1 MPGDSARPNVGY
13 AIRDIIG
20 YGIIYASQKERPGPS
35 LRLTLFEQSGKDKMT
50 TTATALAEREPLAPS
65 ASLRALMLGALGVVY
80 GDIGTSPLYTMKTA
94 LEWAGGATPAA
105 AMGMLSLII
114 WTLLI
119 TTSLKYVA
127 VVMRADNHGE
137 GGILALMSLLG
148 LRHRE
153 CIAVSGIG
161 ILGAALLYGDGAIT
175 PAISVLSALEG
186 LKLPL
191 PQISPYIV
199 TLSALVLVG
208 LFALQS
214 QGSERIGKLFGP
226 VMTVWF
232 VTIGVL
238 GLSGIAS
245 HPGVL
250 LALNPVYGIDYLLHH
265 GFTGFLVLGAVF
277 LCATGAE
284 ALYAD
289 MGHFGPRPIRFAW
302 YGLVLPMLVLN
313 YAGQAAIVVG
323 GGSEAGSNPFFALCP
338 DALQIALV
346 VLATAATIIASQAI
360 ISGAY
365 SMTRQAIQ
373 LGLCPR
379 LHIKQ
384 TSAAGY
390 GQIYIGFVNWTLMV
404 LTLGLT
410 LGFRSSDNLAA
421 AFGIAVSLT
430 MFLTSVLMYL
440 TMREIWRWSL
450 PLSIAV
456 SGLFMVV
463 DLSFVSANMMKV
475 LEGGWF
481 PLVVAALIF
490 FLMFTWRKG
499 RDALLRQLERDTL
512 PLSDFIANVHNK
524 TRVPGTAIYMTSR
537 LDVVPVPLLHNL
549 KHNKVL
555 HERIV
560 LLHVTTENIPRVA
573 PERRLETAHL
583 GDNFHS
589 ILARYG
595 FMEQPDIPQALE
607 DCRSRDLPFSMMD
620 TSFFVG
626 RVTIVADRGSS
637 YFGALQ
643 RRIFEAMHRNALAA
657 TEFFRIPP
665 NRVIELGGQV
675 EI

>member
-1 MPGDSARPNVGY
+1 MTAVITIADDRSPVPA
-13 AIRDIIG
+13 
-20 YGIIYASQKERPGPS
+20 
-35 LRLTLFEQSGKDKMT
+35 GK
-50 TTATALAEREPLAPS
+50 LS
-65 ASLRALMLGALGVVY
+65 ALMLGALGVVY
-80 GDIGTSPLYTMKTA
+80 GDIGTSPLYTLKTA
-94 LEWAGGATPAA
+94 LEWAGGATPEGAI
-105 AMGMLSLII
+105 GMLSLIV

-119 TTSLKYVA
+119 TTSLKYVT
-127 VVMRADNHGE
+127 VVMRADNDGE

-148 LRHRE
+148 IKHGERIIV
-153 CIAVSGIG
+153 IAIG
-161 ILGAALLYGDGAIT
+161 VLGAALLYGDGAIT

-186 LKLPL
+186 LKIPA
-191 PQISPYIV
+191 PQIAPYIV
-199 TLSALVLVG
+199 PMSALVLVG

-226 VMTVWF
+226 IMTIWF
-232 VTIGVL
+232 VTIGLL
-238 GLSGIAS
+238 GLGGILS

-250 LALNPVYGIDYLLHH
+250 VALDPRHGFGYLFGH

-289 MGHFGPRPIRFAW
+289 MGHFGPRPIRIAW
-302 YGLVLPMLVLN
+302 YGLVLPTLVLN
-313 YAGQAAIVVG
+313 YAGQTAVVVDG
-323 GGSEAGSNPFFALCP
+323 GANGGANPFFTLCP
-338 DALQIALV
+338 AAFQVALV
-346 VLATAATIIASQAI
+346 ALATVATIIASQSI
-360 ISGAY
+360 ISGAF

-379 LHIKQ
+379 LHIVQ
-384 TSAAGY
+384 TSDAGY
-390 GQIYIGFVNWTLMV
+390 GQIYIGFVNWTLML

-410 LGFRSSDNLAA
+410 LGFRSSDSLAA

-430 MFLTSVLMYL
+430 MLLTSMLIFL
-440 TMREIWRWSL
+440 TMREIWAWGLVASL
-450 PLSIAV
+450 AV
-456 SGLFMVV
+456 AGLFVIV
-463 DLSFVSANMMKV
+463 DLAFVSANMMKV
-475 LEGGWF
+475 FDGGWF

-490 FLMFTWRKG
+490 FLMFTWRQG
-499 RDALLRQLERDTL
+499 RDALLRTLERDTL
-512 PLSDFIANVHNK
+512 PLSNFIAQVHGK

-560 LLHVTTENIPRVA
+560 LLHVVTANIPRVP
-573 PERRLETAHL
+573 PERRIEVAHL

-589 ILARYG
+589 IVVRYG
-595 FMEQPDIPQALE
+595 FVEQPDIPQALE
-607 DCRSRDLPFSMMD
+607 ECNSRELHFNMMD

-626 RVTIVADRGSS
+626 RVTIVAAKQSGI
-637 YFGALQ
+637 GAI
-643 RRIFEAMHRNALAA
+643 RRRVFEAMHRNALAA

>member
-1 MPGDSARPNVGY
+1 MTSATTIAEARSAAP
-13 AIRDIIG
+13 
-20 YGIIYASQKERPGPS
+20 E
-35 LRLTLFEQSGKDKMT
+35 GKLGM
-50 TTATALAEREPLAPS
+50 
-65 ASLRALMLGALGVVY
+65 LMLGALGVVY
-80 GDIGTSPLYTMKTA
+80 GDIGTSPLYTLKTA
-94 LEWAGGATPAA
+94 LEWAGGATPEVAV
-105 AMGMLSLII
+105 GMLSLII

-127 VVMRADNHGE
+127 VVMRADNDGE

-148 LRHRE
+148 IKHGERV
-153 CIAVSGIG
+153 AVIGIG

-186 LKLPL
+186 LKMPM
-191 PQISPYIV
+191 PEIAPYIV
-199 TLSALVLVG
+199 ALSALVLVG

-226 VMTVWF
+226 IMTVWF
-232 VTIGVL
+232 VTIGLL
-238 GLSGIAS
+238 GLSGILR

-250 LALNPVYGIDYLLHH
+250 VALDPRYGFSYLFGH

-302 YGLVLPMLVLN
+302 YGLVLPTLVLN
-313 YAGQAAIVVG
+313 YAGQTAIVVDG
-323 GGSEAGSNPFFALCP
+323 AAGAGANPFFTLCP
-338 DALQIALV
+338 EALQVALV
-346 VLATAATIIASQAI
+346 VLATVATIIASQSI
-360 ISGAY
+360 ISGAF

-379 LHIKQ
+379 LHIVQ

-390 GQIYIGFVNWTLMV
+390 GQIYIGFVNWVLMA

-421 AFGIAVSLT
+421 AFGIAVSMT
-430 MFLTSVLMYL
+430 MLLTSVLMFL
-440 TMREIWRWSL
+440 TMREIWGWSL
-450 PLSIAV
+450 PLSLGAA
-456 SGLFMVV
+456 GLFVTV
-463 DLSFVSANMMKV
+463 DLAFVSANMMKV
-475 LEGGWF
+475 FEGGWF

-490 FLMFTWRKG
+490 FLMSTWWQG
-499 RDALLRQLERDTL
+499 RHALLLKLERDTM
-512 PLSDFIANVHNK
+512 PLSNFIAQVRNK

-560 LLHVTTENIPRVA
+560 LLHVVTENVPRVA
-573 PERRLETAHL
+573 PDQRLETVDL
-583 GDNFHS
+583 ESNFHS
-589 ILARYG
+589 IVVRYG
-595 FMEQPDIPQALE
+595 FMEQPDIPRALE
-607 DCRSRDLPFSMMD
+607 ECRAHKLNFSMMD

-626 RVTIVADRGSS
+626 RVTIVAEKRSRISS
-637 YFGALQ
+637 L
-643 RRIFEAMHRNALAA
+643 RRRVFEVMHRNALAA

-665 NRVIELGGQV
+665 DRVVELGGQV
-675 EI
+675 EV

>member
-1 MPGDSARPNVGY
+1 
-13 AIRDIIG
+13 
-20 YGIIYASQKERPGPS
+20 
-35 LRLTLFEQSGKDKMT
+35 MT
-50 TTATALAEREPLAPS
+50 MATAIGDETSHVPAGKLS
-65 ASLRALMLGALGVVY
+65 TLMLGALGVVY
-80 GDIGTSPLYTMKTA
+80 GDIGTSPLYTLKTA
-94 LEWAGGATPAA
+94 LRWAGGATPDVAI
-105 AMGMLSLII
+105 GMLSLII

-119 TTSLKYVA
+119 TTSLKYVT
-127 VVMRADNHGE
+127 VVMRADNDGE

-148 LRHRE
+148 IKHGE
-153 CIAVSGIG
+153 QIVVIAIG
-161 ILGAALLYGDGAIT
+161 VLGAALLYGDGAIT

-186 LKLPL
+186 LEIPA
-191 PQISPYIV
+191 PQIAPYIV
-199 TLSALVLVG
+199 GLSALVLVG

-226 VMTVWF
+226 IMTIWF
-232 VTIGVL
+232 VTIGLLEL
-238 GLSGIAS
+238 GGILS

-250 LALNPVYGIDYLLHH
+250 VALDPRYGFSYLFGH

-302 YGLVLPMLVLN
+302 YGLVLPTLVLN
-313 YAGQAAIVVG
+313 YAGQTAIVVG
-323 GGSEAGSNPFFALCP
+323 GAAGAGANPFFTLCP
-338 DALQIALV
+338 QALQLALV
-346 VLATAATIIASQAI
+346 ALATIATIIASQSI
-360 ISGAY
+360 ISGAF

-379 LHIKQ
+379 LHIVQ

-390 GQIYIGFVNWTLMV
+390 GQIYIGFVNWVLMA
-404 LTLGLT
+404 LTLGLI
-410 LGFRSSDNLAA
+410 LGFRSSDSLAA

-430 MFLTSVLMYL
+430 MLLTSILMFL
-440 TMREIWRWSL
+440 AMREIWGWSL
-450 PLSIAV
+450 PV
-456 SGLFMVV
+456 SVVVAGLFVIV
-463 DLSFVSANMMKV
+463 DLAFVSANMMKV
-475 LEGGWF
+475 FDGGWF
-481 PLVVAALIF
+481 PLVVAALVF
-490 FLMFTWRKG
+490 FLMSTWRQG
-499 RDALLRQLERDTL
+499 RDALLRKLERDTL
-512 PLSDFIANVHNK
+512 PLSNFIAQVHGK
-524 TRVPGTAIYMTSR
+524 TRVPGTAVYMTSR

-560 LLHVTTENIPRVA
+560 LLHVVTANTPRVS
-573 PERRLETAHL
+573 PERRIEVAHL

-589 ILARYG
+589 IVVRYG
-595 FMEQPDIPQALE
+595 FMEQPDIPEALGE
-607 DCRSRDLPFSMMD
+607 CNAQDLHFNMMD

-626 RVTIVADRGSS
+626 RVTIVADKGSHI
-637 YFGALQ
+637 GAV
-643 RRIFEAMHRNALAA
+643 RRRVFEAMHRNALAA